1 MQMFTDGMIN
11 FHHAYSKLIYAAL
24 IMAFAYSYSQDLR
37 GQKIGIFGLPM
48 QVEALYL
55 PLMLLFMTWIVKGP
69 TAVFEQATGIVA
81 AHMYDFLTT
90 LWPKYGGGKPL
101 IWTRRLGDG

>member
-48 QVEALYL
+48 QVRGFVPSADAL
-55 PLMLLFMTWIVKGP
+55 V
-69 TAVFEQATGIVA
+69 
-81 AHMYDFLTT
+81 YDVDRQRADSR
-90 LWPKYGGGKPL
+90 
-101 IWTRRLGDG
+101 I